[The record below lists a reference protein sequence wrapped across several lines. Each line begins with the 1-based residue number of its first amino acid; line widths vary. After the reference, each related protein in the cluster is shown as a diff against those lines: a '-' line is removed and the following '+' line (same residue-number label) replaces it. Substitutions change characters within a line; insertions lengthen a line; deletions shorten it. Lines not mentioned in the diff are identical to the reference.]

1 MHKTI
6 SQFIDN
12 ITRSHSLKLFRSINF
27 NKLPKK
33 MRINFNRSTLI
44 DTIMEGDLDL
54 NSFVG
59 NTRTYLSIKLKRLL
73 VKNWENDLKHIQK
86 LPTNF

>member
-1 MHKTI
+1 
-6 SQFIDN
+6 
-12 ITRSHSLKLFRSINF
+12 
-27 NKLPKK
+27 

-44 DTIMEGDLDL
+44 DTIMEEDLDL

-73 VKNWENDLKHIQK
+73 VKN
-86 LPTNF
+86 